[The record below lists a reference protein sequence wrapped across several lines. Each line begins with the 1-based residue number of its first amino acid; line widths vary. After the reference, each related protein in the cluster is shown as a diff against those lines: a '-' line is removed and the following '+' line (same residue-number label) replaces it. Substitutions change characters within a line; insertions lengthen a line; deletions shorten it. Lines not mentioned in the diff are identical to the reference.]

1 MREWSGERTLNECP
15 SSTSCVAELDL
26 LRLSLSHAGD
36 WTYAL
41 AVDPCNGYVF
51 WSDSGYKPNGG
62 AYEPRI
68 ERANMAGG
76 DRKVRYLLL
85 EH

>member
-1 MREWSGERTLNECP
+1 MSVP
-15 SSTSCVAELDL
+15 SYLC
-26 LRLSLSHAGD
+26 RLARLTAFIAIWHAGD